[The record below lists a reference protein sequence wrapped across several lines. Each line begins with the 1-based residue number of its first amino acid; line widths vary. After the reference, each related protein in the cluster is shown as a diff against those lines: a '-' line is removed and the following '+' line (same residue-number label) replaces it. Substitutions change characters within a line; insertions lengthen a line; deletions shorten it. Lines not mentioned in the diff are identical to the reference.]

1 MFMIFNW
8 ITACFDS
15 RRRRRS
21 AGSRRAYSACFG
33 CTTAR
38 QTHPRFEALES
49 RVLLT
54 NTFTLVSNDIG
65 FTIASWG
72 DMNNDGLLDLYVG
85 GYEDWGNQVT
95 FPDRVFFNENGKSFT
110 IAWSDARYR
119 ARGVMACDFDRDND
133 LDIYVSNYRLQPN
146 VLWVND
152 GSGNLQDVTK
162 AFNAL
167 ATSEGF
173 DGGHAVG
180 SAWGDFDNDGNFD
193 LFAEEEELK
202 KEILKNL
209 T

>member
-72 DMNNDGLLDLYVG
+72 DMNNDGWVDLYDGNVVHINDHGSFSSSNRVLLPNGGNSRSIWGDYDNDGFLDLFDYTSARLFRNVDGTAFEEMTELIPALPMTVRRAATWGDFNGDSFLDLYIG
-85 GYEDWGNQVT
+85 GYESPPQ
-95 FPDRVFFNENGKSFT
+95 R
-110 IAWSDARYR
+110 DA
-119 ARGVMACDFDRDND
+119 
-133 LDIYVSNYRLQPN
+133 
-146 VLWVND
+146 VLRP
-152 GSGNLQDVTK
+152 T
-162 AFNAL
+162 
-167 ATSEGF
+167 
-173 DGGHAVG
+173 
-180 SAWGDFDNDGNFD
+180 
-193 LFAEEEELK
+193 
-202 KEILKNL
+202 
-209 T
+209 